1 MNNYKNLAA
10 ILFRVLGVSYI
21 VFAILYWPYYLL
33 LCRYSSPGTFFI
45 VATLYSLVYIGLGL
59 LLIVLSKRL
68 ATLVVRG
75 LDRE

>member
-10 ILFRVLGVSYI
+10 ILFRVSGVSCI
-21 VFAILYWPYYLL
+21 VFAVLYWPYYLL
-33 LCRYSSPGTFFI
+33 ICRYSSPDTFFI
-45 VATLYSLVYIGLGL
+45 VATLYSLIYIAVGA
-59 LLIVLSKRL
+59 LLIVLSKHL